1 MTDQPLH
8 QTYEAPVP
16 PTQYM
21 AIGRNNITGPAMDT
35 PREAAQAFFERYPMK
50 RICSVTEGYTDGFR
64 WRSVPTKHKYW
75 RDITPS
81 QVNELL
87 PIS

>member
-1 MTDQPLH
+1 MEQTLEPMT
-8 QTYEAPVP
+8 P
-16 PTQYM
+16 PTKYI
-21 AIGRNNITGPAMDT
+21 AHGRNNITGPAMDT

-50 RICSVTEGYTDGFR
+50 RICSVTEVYMDGFR

-81 QVNELL
+81 QVNDLL
-87 PIS
+87 PIN

>member
-1 MTDQPLH
+1 MTDQDE
-8 QTYEAPVP
+8 Y
-16 PTQYM
+16 PTRYM
-21 AIGRNNITGPAMDT
+21 AIGRNNITGPVKDT
-35 PREAAQAFFERYPMK
+35 PREAAQAFFERYPTK

-81 QVNELL
+81 QVNDLL
-87 PIS
+87 PIN